1 MKVIAINGSP
11 RTNSN
16 TLYALNIM
24 GEVFSRNNIELEIL
38 NIAKD
43 EIRGCMAC
51 NACGKMQNRTCIIN
65 DRVNED
71 IKKLQDADGIIL
83 ASPTYFAGVNGT
95 MKSYLDRLFYVC
107 TANGNFF
114 RHKVGG
120 AITISRRDGGM
131 TALDTLNYFLQY
143 SEMLLAS
150 SNYWS
155 SGYGRVGGELEKD
168 NEGVQ
173 IFRVLAENMVYLLK
187 MREATKDSVI
197 PVPRENKEFCSFI
210 R

>member
-1 MKVIAINGSP
+1 MKVVAINGSP
-11 RTNSN
+11 RNNSN
-16 TLYALNIM
+16 TLVALNIM
-24 GEVFSRNNIELEIL
+24 GEVFAKNNIELEIL
-38 NIAKD
+38 NIAKE

-51 NACGKMQNRTCIIN
+51 NSCGKMQNRTCIIK

-71 IKKLQDADGIIL
+71 IKILADADGIIL
-83 ASPTYFAGVNGT
+83 ASPTYFAGINGT
-95 MKSYLDRLFYVC
+95 MKAYLDRLFYVC

-114 RHKVGG
+114 RHKVGS

-150 SNYWS
+150 SNYWT
-155 SGYGRVGGELEKD
+155 SGYGRAGGEVTQD
-168 NEGVQ
+168 SEGVQ

-187 MREATKDSVI
+187 MREATKGEVI
-197 PVPRENKEFCSFI
+197 PEPRENKQFCSFI